1 MQLDLA
7 ASEPLTSQ
15 LMGIPG
21 GKAGVIATL
30 KIMRHLV
37 RQYKTALPI
46 RMLALDL
53 VAGLGQKDYA
63 GELYA
68 LHRYVRDNIRYVRDV
83 RGVETLAT
91 PLVTM
96 QTGQGD
102 CDDKSV
108 LLAALLESLSHPTR
122 FVAVGSAPD
131 EYNHVFVESRLGP
144 HWISAETT
152 EPVDIGWQPERVASR
167 LIINN

>member
-1 MQLDLA
+1 M
-7 ASEPLTSQ
+7 
-15 LMGIPG
+15 
-21 GKAGVIATL
+21 
-30 KIMRHLV
+30 
-37 RQYKTALPI
+37 
-46 RMLALDL
+46 
-53 VAGLGQKDYA
+53 
-63 GELYA
+63 
-68 LHRYVRDNIRYVRDV
+68 RDV